1 MQTVSTAVELTA
13 AIDEERELPGCAG
26 LKVAFVPTMGALHD
40 GHLSLVRLA
49 REWADLVVVS
59 IFVNPL
65 QFGAGEDFD
74 KYPRTLEADAAL
86 LEAAGA
92 DVLFAPTVDVIYPD
106 GVEAANAAAKMR
118 PALQSGVVGET
129 FEGAAR
135 PGHFDG
141 MLAVVARLFELVKPD
156 FAVFGAKDAQQLF
169 LIKRMAATEFP
180 DLHVIEAP
188 IVRETSGLAMSS
200 RNRYLDETALTVAGQ
215 LSKALNVGKAA
226 AETLGAK
233 PSLAVNAA
241 RARLDG
247 VPEAK
252 LDYLALVDPSSF
264 ELIDD
269 SFTGRALML
278 IAAVVGSTRL
288 IDNLT
293 IDFQEPF
300 A

>member
-1 MQTVSTAVELTA
+1 MQTVSTAAELTA
-13 AIDEERELPGCAG
+13 AIDEERDLPGCAG

-65 QFGAGEDFD
+65 QFGAGEDFE

-92 DVLFAPTVDVIYPD
+92 DVLFAPTVDVIYPA

-180 DLHVIEAP
+180 DLHIIEAP